1 MIIIGNISEIE
12 PEVEIFDGTLVKL
25 DEIYGIVRNTK
36 NKTWLKNIPDLSPSN
51 ELYNYY
57 LKEKKNF
64 TWTLDKF
71 KNIYLPWYMK
81 DILNTKITFDKN
93 KNIFLGC
100 FCQNETLCHRSI
112 LGVYLELLGYSVVS
126 TSNDMKRFLEYKEL
140 VKKFLEQEK
149 AAS

>member
-1 MIIIGNISEIE
+1 
-12 PEVEIFDGTLVKL
+12 
-25 DEIYGIVRNTK
+25 
-36 NKTWLKNIPDLSPSN
+36 
-51 ELYNYY
+51 
-57 LKEKKNF
+57 
-64 TWTLDKF
+64 
-71 KNIYLPWYMK
+71 MK